1 MAPPGYLMD
10 AAVPL
15 TFQETMKM
23 PVPHEIID
31 SESATE
37 ATERL
42 ATAEHEDVLVVRR
55 PRSGLHAI
63 LAIHST
69 RLGPSLGGV
78 RFYPYHEFD
87 AALHD
92 VLRLS
97 RGMTAKAALAGLD
110 QGGGKSVILGD
121 PGVMKSVGLIDDFAA
136 AVDSLGG
143 RYITAEDVGTTQS
156 DMDRIRERTP
166 YVGGTSVSLGG
177 SGDPSPLTAWGVV
190 CSMEA
195 AAVHRWGAD
204 LTGRTVL
211 ILGTGKVGGEIVRL
225 LVQRGARVVASDVHA
240 DHVSRAMRDGAVRLV
255 EPSAALTTPAD
266 VLCPCALGGIITRG
280 IVPELRFEMIVGA
293 ANNQL
298 ETIDV
303 AQDLHDAD
311 ILYVPDYLASA
322 GGIINIAEEARGY
335 DFERAHRA
343 VERVG
348 ATTTTVLERAR
359 ARGIAPVVIAEE
371 IVAKRLADAS

>member
-1 MAPPGYLMD
+1 MEG
-10 AAVPL
+10 
-15 TFQETMKM
+15 
-23 PVPHEIID
+23 
-31 SESATE
+31 
-37 ATERL
+37 L
-42 ATAEHEDVLVVRR
+42 ATAEHEDVVVVRR
-55 PRSGLHAI
+55 ARSGLHAI
-63 LAIHST
+63 LAVHST

-78 RFYPYHEFD
+78 RFYSYSDFG

-110 QGGGKSVILGD
+110 QGGGKSVIIGD
-121 PGVMKSVGLIDDFAA
+121 PGLMKSPELINDFAS

-143 RYITAEDVGTTQS
+143 RYITAEDVGTTQT
-156 DMDRIRERTP
+156 DMDCIRRRTP

-204 LTGRTVL
+204 LRDRTVL

-225 LVQRGARVVASDVHA
+225 LVERGARVIASDLHPDHA
-240 DHVSRAMRDGAVRLV
+240 AQAMRDGAVQLV
-255 EPSAALTTPAD
+255 EPSVALSTPAD
-266 VLCPCALGGIITRG
+266 VLCPCALGGIITG
-280 IVPELRFEMIVGA
+280 AVVPELRFEMIVGA

-298 ETIDV
+298 ETSDV
-303 AQDLHDAD
+303 AEDLRDAD

-322 GGIINIAEEARGY
+322 GGIINIAEESGGY
-335 DFERAHRA
+335 DFERAHGA
-343 VERVG
+343 VERIG
-348 ATTTTVLERAR
+348 ATTTKVLERAR
-359 ARGIAPVVIAEE
+359 ERGIAPAVIAQELVME
-371 IVAKRLADAS
+371 RLGVVP